1 MVMARLPFVKLGG
14 LIDTL
19 YVSGQSG
26 GRMAMNGARKTAG
39 KGWKGERERSVR
51 YSPPF
56 WT

>member
-1 MVMARLPFVKLGG
+1 MARLPFVKLGG